1 MGVRKERVG
10 VLGGAFDPPHNGH
23 VALARGAV
31 DRFDL
36 DRLIVRVLADPGHKS
51 VTAPAAARLALA
63 RLAFGELPES
73 EVSLDPHP
81 RTVDSLAELGL
92 DEPVFLIG
100 ADELLDFPSWKD
112 PDRVLALARL
122 GVATRPGTARPAL
135 EGVVDSLAEPDR
147 VELFEIEAVPVSSS
161 EIRSRVRRG
170 EPIEGL
176 VPPAVAAEIERLGL
190 YRPRRSGAG
199 R

>member
-1 MGVRKERVG
+1 MGVRAERVG

-23 VALARGAV
+23 LALARAAV
-31 DRFDL
+31 DRFGL
-36 DRLIVRVLADPGHKS
+36 DRLVVRVVADPGHKP
-51 VTAPAAARLALA
+51 VTAPAAARLELA
-63 RLAFGELPES
+63 RLAFGELPEA

-100 ADELLDFPSWKD
+100 ADELLDLPSWKD

-135 EGVVDSLAEPDR
+135 EAVVAGLAQPAR

-170 EPIEGL
+170 EPIGGL

-190 YRPRRSGAG
+190 YRPRRPGA
-199 R
+199 RR

>member
-1 MGVRKERVG
+1 MRQERVG
-10 VLGGAFDPPHNGH
+10 VLGGAFDPPHDGH
-23 VALARGAV
+23 LALARAAI
-31 DRFDL
+31 DRFGL
-36 DRLIVRVLADPGHKS
+36 DRLVVRVVAEPGHKP
-51 VTAPAAARLALA
+51 VTAPVAARLALA
-63 RLAFGELPES
+63 RLAFAELPEA

-81 RTVDSLAELGL
+81 RTVDSLAQLGL
-92 DEPVFLIG
+92 ADPVFLIG

-135 EGVVDSLAEPDR
+135 DAVIAGLARPDR

-161 EIRSRVRRG
+161 DVRSRVRRG
-170 EPIEGL
+170 EPIEEL
-176 VPPAVAAEIERLGL
+176 VPPAVAAEIARLGL
-190 YRPRRSGAG
+190 YRPRRSAAG